1 MEMLF
6 TFSISNR
13 MKFVSKNPKETET
26 LAAQFV
32 RDISK
37 QKNKTLQ
44 YTSHRQAGA
53 TVVGLSG
60 ELGSGKTAFVKGV
73 ARALGIKHTVT
84 SPTFVL
90 EKIYKL
96 SPRKAFLKLVHID
109 AYRLEHKK
117 ELAALN
123 WDEIIQ
129 DPRALVLIEWPE
141 CVKGALPKDALR
153 IKFRF
158 VDEHRREIEIKK

>member
-1 MEMLF
+1 
-6 TFSISNR
+6 
-13 MKFVSKNPKETET
+13 MKFVSKNLKETES

-37 QKNKTLQ
+37 QKNKI
-44 YTSHRQAGA
+44 SA

-73 ARALGIKHTVT
+73 ARALGVKHTVT

-90 EKIYKL
+90 EKIYPL
-96 SPRKAFLKLVHID
+96 PSRKAFSKLIHID

-117 ELAALN
+117 ELSALN
-123 WDEIIQ
+123 WNKIIQ
-129 DPRALVLIEWPE
+129 DPHALVLIEWPE
-141 CVKGALPKDALR
+141 CVKGALPRGAQK
-153 IKFRF
+153 ISFKFIDDTTRK
-158 VDEHRREIEIKK
+158 IIWYKKKKSKKQ

>member
-1 MEMLF
+1 MGVDM
-6 TFSISNR
+6 R
-13 MKFVSKNPKETET
+13 FVLKNLKETES

-37 QKNKTLQ
+37 QKNKI
-44 YTSHRQAGA
+44 GA

-73 ARALGIKHTVT
+73 ARALGVKHTVT

-90 EKIYKL
+90 EKIYNL
-96 SPRKAFLKLVHID
+96 PPRKAFSKLVHID

-117 ELAALN
+117 ELNSLN
-123 WDEIIQ
+123 WNEIIQ
-129 DPRALVLIEWPE
+129 DPEALVLIEWPE
-141 CVKGALPKDALR
+141 CVKGALPRGAQK
-153 IKFRF
+153 ISFKFIDDTTRKITW
-158 VDEHRREIEIKK
+158 HKKNQKKNKK